1 MLNADIVVGAA
12 LIYSEKELLLVDGL
26 RQGIQPC
33 HFVLA
38 ALEPSCGALNG
49 ALYVVPRSGVLYAL
63 VERHRNGGGKVRLYL
78 HALLRTDEQALSV
91 DVAGEIYALLLYFA
105 ELRQRKDLK
114 SAAVGKY
121 GLVPVHELVE
131 PAQLVDYVIAGAQV
145 EVIGIAQLHLGF
157 QPLQVDGGNAALYR
171 CGGAYVHEERRFYR
185 AVRGVEYAPARASL
199 GLFQFKHV
207 CSLFIP

>member
-1 MLNADIVVGAA
+1 M
-12 LIYSEKELLLVDGL
+12 
-26 RQGIQPC
+26 
-33 HFVLA
+33 
-38 ALEPSCGALNG
+38 
-49 ALYVVPRSGVLYAL
+49 
-63 VERHRNGGGKVRLYL
+63 RLYL

-145 EVIGIAQLHLGF
+145 EVIGVAQLHLGF